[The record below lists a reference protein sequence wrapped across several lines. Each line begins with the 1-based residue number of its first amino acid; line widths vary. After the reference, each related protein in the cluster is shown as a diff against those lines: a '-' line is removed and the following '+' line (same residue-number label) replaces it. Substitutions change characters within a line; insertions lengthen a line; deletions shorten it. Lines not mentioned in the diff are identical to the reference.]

1 MPGRD
6 ETDTY
11 LLMTRTYLVAIN
23 DNSGADPQDIAADIQ
38 ESLQLDGFVIE
49 SVRPWAS
56 PNESPQMSSLINP
69 LSSEFTH
76 STNFGA

>member
-1 MPGRD
+1 
-6 ETDTY
+6 
-11 LLMTRTYLVAIN
+11 MTRTYLVAIN

-38 ESLQLDGFVIE
+38 EALQLEGFMIE

-56 PNESPQMSSLINP
+56 PNESPQLPSLINTLP
-69 LSSEFTH
+69 SGLTR